1 MLFIAAALWF
11 TAACGNK
18 YSGLETITPSAP
30 CDPDAPLEPSEE
42 FQQFV
47 GLEHVYDLLRTDRKN
62 RATRWRAERL
72 KTETE
77 RIQAILDN
85 FRDQI
90 ERSSN
95 EYIANKLI
103 GYRIVDIKNDKG
115 LLTDKQAIGISFH
128 EELGQ
133 SRFHHEYG
141 IPECFEGIEVHL
153 RIFPL
158 LKNP

>member
-1 MLFIAAALWF
+1 MR
-11 TAACGNK
+11 
-18 YSGLETITPSAP
+18 
-30 CDPDAPLEPSEE
+30 
-42 FQQFV
+42 
-47 GLEHVYDLLRTDRKN
+47 LLNPRKN
-62 RATRWRAERL
+62 SSNLWDLNTSTTFYELTARIVRLGGGAERL

-133 SRFHHEYG
+133 SKFHHEYG